1 MSTKQ
6 CEVIQDLIPL
16 YIDHICS
23 DESCRIIN
31 EHLEN
36 CDECQKLYENMS
48 KSVKQKQA
56 EPELDSQQA
65 FRAISHRWKRKRIS
79 IACISAALTALTIF
93 IGYMLYQ
100 EVSCIHNYFSPVIYV
115 DLRNLPDDEWYRVS
129 FENTDALVFDSIF
142 YDKEVTLDANSDSPI
157 SIRISD
163 SKGTI
168 VLSESTLEPGTSLA
182 LDALERNAEYTVEI
196 KTMADFLL
204 LRFH

>member
-1 MSTKQ
+1 MSAKQ

-16 YIDHICS
+16 YIDNICS
-23 DESCRIIN
+23 DESRRIII

-56 EPELDSQQA
+56 EPELDSEQA
-65 FRAISHRWKRKRIS
+65 FRAISHKWKRKRIFTM
-79 IACISAALTALTIF
+79 CISVVLTALTIF

-100 EVSCIHNYFSPVIYV
+100 EVSGIHNYFSPVIYAN
-115 DLRNLPDDEWYRVS
+115 LGNLPDDEWYRVS
-129 FENTDALVFDSIF
+129 FENTDVLVFDSIF
-142 YDKEVTLDANSDSPI
+142 YKKEVTLDANSDSSI

-163 SKGTI
+163 RNGTI
-168 VLSESTLEPGTSLA
+168 VLSESTLEPGTSLE
-182 LDALERNAEYTVEI
+182 LDTLERNAEYTVEI